1 MAKAS
6 AFFEDEGGPRLR
18 EGPSPQK
25 IAVSPVFCGIDPN
38 FEGAKRSR
46 NWVYLTIYLIHVN
59 KAWKVAASFSKKH
72 QIGGVKK
79 PRSLRLQSL
88 LGFRYI
94 TWKE

>member
-46 NWVYLTIYLIHVN
+46 NWVYLTIYLIHGH
-59 KAWKVAASFSKKH
+59 KCGKVADSFSRKP

-79 PRSLRLQSL
+79 PRSLRRQSL
-88 LGFRYI
+88 LGF
-94 TWKE
+94 E